1 MKQKLSTILKLP
13 NKLQWVILALSPIVS
28 FYLLEYYTRNPFKTM
43 NIQAQLLNIV
53 FFELVMLLLLFL
65 TKRARLAVILP
76 ALLTALAG
84 LANYFVLKFRSAP
97 IMPWDIYSIKTAA
110 SVADNFEYTLSKNAV
125 LALLGFFL
133 IILLGAC
140 CRLTLNID
148 WKKQAASAV
157 LILLLLFGFT
167 KMLHQDSAIQYFKLY
182 DKLFTPTTMQYKDG
196 TAVAF
201 LMELRFLSVSKPSG
215 YSDSSAK
222 ELLSSYETTG
232 TPTQTPNIIV
242 IMDEAFSD
250 LSVLGDFETNQ
261 DYMPFIHSLMDGA
274 ADTVSGTLN
283 VSVLGGNTANTEF
296 EFLTGN
302 TMAFLPQ
309 GSVPYQQY
317 IKGKTPTLASH
328 LKGYGYQTAAM
339 HPYHASGWERDQ
351 VYPWFGFD
359 NSYFLDDFEHAEIVR
374 KYVSDQANFEKI
386 IDIYEQKD
394 TDSPLFLFNVT
405 MQNHS
410 SYSEAYDNFHPD
422 IELTDINSQALENY
436 LSLIKLTDEAVEN
449 LISYFQ
455 TQEEETIL
463 VFFGD
468 HQPTNFIAD
477 PILRSHGKTSDT
489 LSDEELN
496 LRYSVPFFI
505 WANYDIEEASG
516 VETSVNYLGS
526 RTLKLAGIPLDPYSA
541 YLNELKETFPVITSM
556 QVTDSSGEST
566 SVKEKLPEL
575 NTYEILQYYMLF
587 GKK

>member
-76 ALLTALAG
+76 ALLAALAG

-157 LILLLLFGFT
+157 LILLILFGFT
-167 KMLHQDSAIQYFKLY
+167 KMLHQDSAIRYFKLY

-222 ELLSSYETTG
+222 ELLNSYETTE

-274 ADTVSGTLN
+274 ANTVSGTLN

-317 IKGKTPTLASH
+317 IKGETPTLASH

-359 NSYFLDDFEHAEIVR
+359 NSYFLDDFEHAEIIR

-422 IELTDINSQALENY
+422 IELTGINSQALENY

-449 LISYFQ
+449 LISYFE

-526 RTLKLAGIPLDPYSA
+526 QTLKLAGIPLDPYSA

-556 QVTDSSGEST
+556 QVTDSSGKST

>member
-13 NKLQWVILALSPIVS
+13 NKLQWVILVLSPIAS

-43 NIQAQLLNIV
+43 NIQAQLLNII
-53 FFELVMLLLLFL
+53 FFELVMLLFLFL
-65 TKRARLAVILP
+65 TKRIQLAVILP

-110 SVADNFEYTLSKNAV
+110 SVADNFEYTLSKNAI

-140 CRLTLNID
+140 CRLTLRIN

-157 LILLLLFGFT
+157 LVFLMLFGFT
-167 KMLHQDSAIQYFKLY
+167 KMLHQDGAIRYFKLY

-201 LMELRFLSVSKPSG
+201 LMELRFLSVGKPSG
-215 YSDSSAK
+215 YSDSGAK
-222 ELLSSYETTG
+222 ELLSSYETNG
-232 TPTQTPNIIV
+232 TPKQTPNIIV

-317 IKGKTPTLASH
+317 IKGETPTLASH
-328 LKGYGYQTAAM
+328 LKGFGYQTAAM

-359 NSYFLDDFEHAEIVR
+359 NSYFLDDFEDAEIIR
-374 KYVSDQANFEKI
+374 KYVSDQANFDKI

-394 TDSPLFLFNVT
+394 ADSPLFLFNVT

-449 LISYFQ
+449 LITYFQ
-455 TQEEETIL
+455 AQEEETIL

-477 PILRSHGKTSDT
+477 PILRSYGKTSDT

-505 WANYDIEEASG
+505 WANYDIEEASE

-526 RTLKLAGIPLDPYSA
+526 QTLKLAGIPLDPYSA
-541 YLNELKETFPVITSM
+541 YLDELKETFPIITSM

-566 SVKEKLPEL
+566 SIKEKLPEL

>member
-1 MKQKLSTILKLP
+1 MKLKLSTILKLP

-65 TKRARLAVILP
+65 TKRVRLAVILP

-84 LANYFVLKFRSAP
+84 LVNYFVLKFRSAP

-125 LALLGFFL
+125 LALLGFLL

-167 KMLHQDSAIQYFKLY
+167 KMLHQDSAIRYFKLY

-317 IKGKTPTLASH
+317 IKGETPTLASH

-394 TDSPLFLFNVT
+394 TGSPLFLFNVT

-541 YLNELKETFPVITSM
+541 YLDELKETFPVITSM

>member
-1 MKQKLSTILKLP
+1 MKLKLSTILKLP

-53 FFELVMLLLLFL
+53 FFELIMLLLLFL

-167 KMLHQDSAIQYFKLY
+167 KMLHQDSAIRYFKLY

-317 IKGKTPTLASH
+317 IKGETPTLASH

>member
-1 MKQKLSTILKLP
+1 MKLKLSTILKLP

-167 KMLHQDSAIQYFKLY
+167 KMLHQDSAIRYFKLY

-196 TAVAF
+196 TVVAF

>member
-76 ALLTALAG
+76 ALLAALAG

-157 LILLLLFGFT
+157 LILLILFGFT
-167 KMLHQDSAIQYFKLY
+167 KMLHQDSAIRYFKLY

-317 IKGKTPTLASH
+317 IKGETPTLASH

-359 NSYFLDDFEHAEIVR
+359 NSYFLDDFEHAEIIR

-422 IELTDINSQALENY
+422 IELTGINSQALENY

-449 LISYFQ
+449 LISYFE

-526 RTLKLAGIPLDPYSA
+526 QTLKLAGIPLDPYSA

-556 QVTDSSGEST
+556 QVTDSSGKST
-566 SVKEKLPEL
+566 SVKGKLPEL

>member
-1 MKQKLSTILKLP
+1 MKLKLSTILKLP

-167 KMLHQDSAIQYFKLY
+167 KMLHQDSAIRYFKLY

>member
-1 MKQKLSTILKLP
+1 MKLKLSTILKLP

-167 KMLHQDSAIQYFKLY
+167 KMLHQDSAIRYFKLY

-232 TPTQTPNIIV
+232 TPTQTPNIII

-274 ADTVSGTLN
+274 ANTVSGTLN

-317 IKGKTPTLASH
+317 IKGETPTLASH

-422 IELTDINSQALENY
+422 IELTGINSQALENY

-449 LISYFQ
+449 LISYFE

-505 WANYDIEEASG
+505 WANYDIEEASE

-541 YLNELKETFPVITSM
+541 YLDELKETFPIITSM

>member
-1 MKQKLSTILKLP
+1 MKLKLSTILKLP

>member
-1 MKQKLSTILKLP
+1 MKLKLSTILKLP

-110 SVADNFEYTLSKNAV
+110 NVADNFEYTLSKNAV

-167 KMLHQDSAIQYFKLY
+167 KMLHQDSAIRYFKLY

>member
-1 MKQKLSTILKLP
+1 MKLKLSTILKLP

-167 KMLHQDSAIQYFKLY
+167 KMLHQDSAIRYFKLY

-449 LISYFQ
+449 LISYFE

-556 QVTDSSGEST
+556 QVTDSSGKST

>member
-157 LILLLLFGFT
+157 LILLILFGFT
-167 KMLHQDSAIQYFKLY
+167 KMLHQDSAIRYFKLY

-222 ELLSSYETTG
+222 ELLNSYETTE

-274 ADTVSGTLN
+274 ANTVSGTLN

-317 IKGKTPTLASH
+317 IKGETPTLASH

-359 NSYFLDDFEHAEIVR
+359 NSYFLDDFEHAEIIR

-422 IELTDINSQALENY
+422 IELTSINSQALENY

-449 LISYFQ
+449 LISYFE

-489 LSDEELN
+489 LSDEVLN

-526 RTLKLAGIPLDPYSA
+526 QTLKLAGIPLDPYSA

-556 QVTDSSGEST
+556 QVTDSSGKST

>member
-1 MKQKLSTILKLP
+1 MKLKLSTILKLP

-53 FFELVMLLLLFL
+53 FFELIMLLLLFL

-167 KMLHQDSAIQYFKLY
+167 KMLHQDSAIRYFKLY

-261 DYMPFIHSLMDGA
+261 DYIPFIHSLMDGA
-274 ADTVSGTLN
+274 ANTVSGTLN

-317 IKGKTPTLASH
+317 IKGETPTLASH

-449 LISYFQ
+449 LISYFE

>member
-1 MKQKLSTILKLP
+1 MKLKLSTILKLP

-140 CRLTLNID
+140 CRFTLNID

-167 KMLHQDSAIQYFKLY
+167 KMLHQDSAIRYFKLY

-317 IKGKTPTLASH
+317 IKGETPTLASH

-516 VETSVNYLGS
+516 VETSINYLGS

>member
-157 LILLLLFGFT
+157 LILLILFGFT
-167 KMLHQDSAIQYFKLY
+167 KMLHQDSAIRYFKLY

-222 ELLSSYETTG
+222 ELLNSYETTE

-274 ADTVSGTLN
+274 ANTVSGTLN

-317 IKGKTPTLASH
+317 IKGETPTLASH

-359 NSYFLDDFEHAEIVR
+359 NSYFLDDFEHAEIIR

-422 IELTDINSQALENY
+422 IELTGINSQALENY

-449 LISYFQ
+449 LISYFE

-526 RTLKLAGIPLDPYSA
+526 QTLKLAGIPLDPYSA

-556 QVTDSSGEST
+556 QVTDSSGKST

>member
-1 MKQKLSTILKLP
+1 MKLKLSTILKLP

-65 TKRARLAVILP
+65 TKRARLGVILP

-167 KMLHQDSAIQYFKLY
+167 KMLHQDSAIRYFKLY

-556 QVTDSSGEST
+556 QVTDSSGKST

>member
-157 LILLLLFGFT
+157 LILLILFGFT
-167 KMLHQDSAIQYFKLY
+167 KMLHQDSAIRYFKLY

-222 ELLSSYETTG
+222 ELLNSYETTE

-274 ADTVSGTLN
+274 ANTVSGTLN

-359 NSYFLDDFEHAEIVR
+359 NSYFLDDFEHAEIIR

-422 IELTDINSQALENY
+422 IELTGINSQALENY

-449 LISYFQ
+449 LISYFE

-526 RTLKLAGIPLDPYSA
+526 QTLKLAGIPLDPYSA

-556 QVTDSSGEST
+556 QVTDSSGKST

>member
-1 MKQKLSTILKLP
+1 MKLKLSTILKLP

-53 FFELVMLLLLFL
+53 FFELIMLLLLFL